1 MAKTILVVEDD
12 NFLSGLEA
20 KKLKEKGYD
29 VLVASNNDEAFNWIA
44 ERKGGVDLVL
54 LDLMLPGVDGFEIL
68 RNIRSD
74 EVVGKVPVIVFSNL
88 YEEKDVKE
96 ATKLGVS
103 NFMVKSNFTLDELA
117 EKIKS
122 LIGS

>member
-1 MAKTILVVEDD
+1 MAKTILVIEDD

-20 KKLKEKGYD
+20 KKLKEKGYE
-29 VLVASNNDEAFNWIA
+29 VLTAANSDEAFKAILDA
-44 ERKGGVDLVL
+44 KGSVDLVL

-68 RNIRSD
+68 RNIRKD

-96 ATKLGVS
+96 ATKLGIA
-103 NFMVKSNFTLDELA
+103 NFMVKSNFTLDELI
-117 EKIKS
+117 EKIKM
-122 LIGS
+122 LIG

>member
-20 KKLKEKGYD
+20 KKLKEKGYE
-29 VLVASNNDEAFNWIA
+29 VVTAANSDEAFKAIA
-44 ERKGGVDLVL
+44 DAKGAVDLVL

-68 RNIRSD
+68 KNIRKD

-96 ATKLGVS
+96 ANRLGIS
-103 NFMVKSNFTLDELA
+103 NFMVKSNFTLDELI
-117 EKIKS
+117 EKIKM
-122 LIGS
+122 LIG

>member
-20 KKLKEKGYD
+20 KKLKEKGYE
-29 VLVASNNDEAFNWIA
+29 VLTAANSDEAFKAIA
-44 ERKGGVDLVL
+44 DAKGAVDLVL

-68 RNIRSD
+68 KNIRKD
-74 EVVGKVPVIVFSNL
+74 EVIGKVPVIVFSNL

-96 ATKLGVS
+96 ANHLGIS
-103 NFMVKSNFTLDELA
+103 NFMVKSNFTLDELI
-117 EKIKS
+117 EKIKM
-122 LIGS
+122 LIG

>member
-1 MAKTILVVEDD
+1 MAKTILVIEDD

-29 VLVASNNDEAFNWIA
+29 VLTAGSSDEAFKAIT
-44 ERKGGVDLVL
+44 EKKGEVDLVL

-68 RNIRSD
+68 RNIRKD
-74 EVVGKVPVIVFSNL
+74 EVIGKVPVIVFSNL

-96 ATKLGVS
+96 ATALGIS
-103 NFMVKSNFTLDELA
+103 NFMVKSNFTLDELV
-117 EKIKS
+117 EKIKM
-122 LIGS
+122 LIN

>member
-20 KKLKEKGYD
+20 KKLKEKGYE
-29 VLVASNNDEAFNWIA
+29 VLTASNSDEAFAAIA
-44 ERKGGVDLVL
+44 EQKGAVDLVL
-54 LDLMLPGVDGFEIL
+54 LDLMLPGVDGFEVL
-68 RNIRSD
+68 KNIRKD

-96 ATKLGVS
+96 ATKLGIS
-103 NFMVKSNFTLDELA
+103 SFMVKSNFTLDELI
-117 EKIKS
+117 EKIKM
-122 LIGS
+122 LIG

>member
-1 MAKTILVVEDD
+1 MAKTILVIEDD

-29 VLVASNNDEAFNWIA
+29 VLTATNSDEAFKAIA
-44 ERKGGVDLVL
+44 EKKGEVDLVL

-68 RNIRSD
+68 RNIRKD
-74 EVVGKVPVIVFSNL
+74 EVIGKVPVIVFSNL

-96 ATKLGVS
+96 ATALGIS
-103 NFMVKSNFTLDELA
+103 NFMVKSNFTLDELV
-117 EKIKS
+117 EKIKM
-122 LIGS
+122 LIN